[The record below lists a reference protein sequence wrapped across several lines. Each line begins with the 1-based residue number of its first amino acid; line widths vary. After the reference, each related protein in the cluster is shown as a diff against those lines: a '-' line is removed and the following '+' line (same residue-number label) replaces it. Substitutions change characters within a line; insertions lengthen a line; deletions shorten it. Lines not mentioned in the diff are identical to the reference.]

1 MSKKVPNAS
10 HSIKITFEFA
20 IVKCNQIT
28 IKFISSD
35 FTYGN
40 SLYQNSPQSLSLVM
54 NPSNFSN
61 FDNVTKVE
69 LMKGFDNVEF
79 NLKSIPH

>member
-1 MSKKVPNAS
+1 M
-10 HSIKITFEFA
+10 
-20 IVKCNQIT
+20 T

-40 SLYQNSPQSLSLVM
+40 SLHQNSPQSLSLDM
-54 NPSNFSN
+54 NPSNFAN

-79 NLKSIPH
+79 NLKSIPHKFQVTVFHLPKFLVDR